1 MYKWNPKIAKVGKIT
16 RKLLINKIAQKK
28 LINDEFT
35 IFSNDCFAGQV
46 YHIMGK
52 QFKSPTVNCF
62 IRPIDFVKF
71 LENVDWYLN
80 QELIEV
86 ESSLPYPVAKLGNIH
101 VYMVHY
107 KTFDD
112 GKSKWE
118 ERKRRINWDNV
129 YVYMT
134 DRYCLPM
141 EYRKRYDN
149 LPFKNKVLLTVN
161 KHEGIE
167 CEKIL
172 KYKNDECCV
181 GVSAQIQNIFG
192 KFLFEYTEDWDYISW
207 LNCDIVK
214 L

>member
-1 MYKWNPKIAKVGKIT
+1 M
-16 RKLLINKIAQKK
+16 
-28 LINDEFT
+28 INDEFT

-86 ESSLPYPVAKLGNIH
+86 ESSLP
-101 VYMVHY
+101 
-107 KTFDD
+107 F
-112 GKSKWE
+112 E
-118 ERKRRINWDNV
+118 
-129 YVYMT
+129 
-134 DRYCLPM
+134 
-141 EYRKRYDN
+141 
-149 LPFKNKVLLTVN
+149 NKVLLTVN

-181 GVSAQIQNIFG
+181 GVSAQIQNILVDFC
-192 KFLFEYTEDWDYISW
+192 
-207 LNCDIVK
+207 LNI
-214 L
+214 LRIGIIYHG